1 MSLTFL
7 LGGARS
13 GKTALAVDLAREAG
27 GGVTVI
33 TTGEAGD
40 EEMADRIRIHRAE
53 RPEGWITVE
62 EPLELEGAI
71 AAVDPAHVL
80 VIDCLTLWV
89 SNLLARGDTDGE
101 VEAHSSAAAQRARSR
116 AALTIAISNEV
127 GLGIV
132 PANPLARRYRDLLG
146 RVNAH
151 WARTADEPGLV
162 VAGRLLRL
170 S

>member
-13 GKTALAVDLAREAG
+13 GKTALAVDLARQAG
-27 GGVTVI
+27 SLVTVI
-33 TTGEAGD
+33 ATGEAGD
-40 EEMADRIRIHRAE
+40 EEMAERIRIHRTE
-53 RPEGWITVE
+53 RPRDWTTVE
-62 EPLELEGAI
+62 EPLELGDAI
-71 AAVDPAHVL
+71 GAVDAAHVL

-101 VEAHSSAAAQRARSR
+101 VEALSRAAAERAGSR

-132 PANPLARRYRDLLG
+132 PANALARRYRDLLG
-146 RVNAH
+146 RVNAT
-151 WARTADEPGLV
+151 WARAADEPGLV

-170 S
+170 T

>member
-13 GKTALAVDLAREAG
+13 GKTALALDLALKAG
-27 GGVTVI
+27 GPVTVI
-33 TTGEAGD
+33 ATGEEGD
-40 EEMADRIRIHRAE
+40 AEMAERIRIHRAQ
-53 RPEGWITVE
+53 RPEGWTTVE
-62 EPLELEGAI
+62 EPLELEDAI

-89 SNLLARGDTDGE
+89 SNLVARGDTDGE
-101 VEAHSSAAAQRARSR
+101 VEALSSGAAVRASSR
-116 AALTIAISNEV
+116 AGLTIAISNEV

-132 PANPLARRYRDLLG
+132 PANALARRYRDLLG
-146 RVNAH
+146 RVNSI
-151 WARTADEPGLV
+151 WARAADEPGLV

-170 S
+170 T